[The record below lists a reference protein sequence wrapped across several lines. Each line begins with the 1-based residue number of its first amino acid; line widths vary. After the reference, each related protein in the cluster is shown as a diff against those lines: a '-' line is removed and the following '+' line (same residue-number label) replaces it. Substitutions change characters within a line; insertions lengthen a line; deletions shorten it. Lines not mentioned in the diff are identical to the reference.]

1 MMSDG
6 FEFHCLQM
14 QRHNIRRTFRPN
26 FCAVGVL
33 SSLLGAPSL
42 KAQCASPTAPLAT
55 ARIQG
60 GTLFEALLAFG
71 VANKICLG
79 IEFDS
84 NDLLQSPI
92 SLQLSNI
99 TAVAAVRNALHSHR
113 RYSIATDGLLSVRTT
128 AGRAT
133 WLDVRIHLFKIVRTD
148 VQTASNV
155 LFMYLQDEIKPRKG
169 YGGHFRMGDVK
180 DLVGPFD
187 KKDKTVREL
196 LNLIVASSKGAVWI
210 TTKPYVQASSPPDA
224 FWKILEYSDA
234 NLNNRVIVRDL
245 EKQIVAALTP

>member
-1 MMSDG
+1 
-6 FEFHCLQM
+6 M
-14 QRHNIRRTFRPN
+14 QRHNIRLTLRPH
-26 FCAVGVL
+26 FCAVGAL
-33 SSLLGAPSL
+33 ASLLGAPAL

-55 ARIQG
+55 TQIQG

-79 IEFDS
+79 IQFDS

-92 SLQLSNI
+92 NLQVSNV
-99 TAVAAVRNALHSHR
+99 TAAAVVRNALDACP
-113 RYSIATDGLLSVRTT
+113 RYSIATDGILSVRTT
-128 AGRAT
+128 AGPAT

-155 LFMYLQDEIKPRKG
+155 LSMYLQDEVKPRKG

-187 KKDKTVREL
+187 EKDKTVREL
-196 LNLIVASSKGAVWI
+196 LNLIVASSKGAAWI
-210 TTKPYVQASSPPDA
+210 TTTPYIQTSSPPDA

-234 NLNNRVIVRDL
+234 NLRNPVIVRDL
-245 EKQIVAALTP
+245 EKQIVAAFAQ

>member
-1 MMSDG
+1 M
-6 FEFHCLQM
+6 
-14 QRHNIRRTFRPN
+14 
-26 FCAVGVL
+26 
-33 SSLLGAPSL
+33 
-42 KAQCASPTAPLAT
+42 KAQCTSPTALLAT
-55 ARIQG
+55 AQIQG
-60 GTLFEALLAFG
+60 GTLFEGLLAFG

-84 NDLLQSPI
+84 HDLLQSPI

-99 TAVAAVRNALHSHR
+99 TAVAAVRNALHSHP
-113 RYSIATDGLLSVRTT
+113 RYSTASTGVLSVRTT
-128 AGRAT
+128 ARPAT
-133 WLDVRIHLFKIVRTD
+133 WLDVRIHLFKILRTD

-155 LFMYLQDEIKPRKG
+155 LSMSLQDEIRPRKG

-210 TTKPYVQASSPPDA
+210 TTRPYIQTSSPPEA

-234 NLNNRVIVRDL
+234 NLKNRVVVRDL
-245 EKQIVAALTP
+245 EKQVAAAFAQ